1 MRRATLGFVVGLILA
16 CGGGG
21 GADDAT
27 SSSGSST
34 ASKACTATCDPM
46 TGEGPHMDAAY
57 ENSYQPCLSDAVDKG
72 ITADQNHCTE
82 KATAYCIQSCEAG

>member
-1 MRRATLGFVVGLILA
+1 MRRATLGVVVGLMLA

-21 GADDAT
+21 SDAVQRADQ
-27 SSSGSST
+27 
-34 ASKACTATCDPM
+34 ACAATCDPM

-82 KATAYCIQSCEAG
+82 KATACCIQSCEAG

>member
-21 GADDAT
+21 SDAVQRT
-27 SSSGSST
+27 DQ
-34 ASKACTATCDPM
+34 ACTATCDPM
-46 TGEGPHMDAAY
+46 TGDGPHMDAAY